1 MGNAVSCA
9 PSITSSGGAVKVV
22 FPDGSLQIYTKPVKA
37 ADLMVENPGQFVCDS
52 SSLKVGSRVHGL
64 TADDELERRRGQ
76 VYFLLPMDLLYSVL
90 TQEEMSCLSCKAT
103 KALKQAASFNLG
115 RIFPV
120 VLTEFCIFPSES
132 TKTAPRNSVDDVVED
147 SVERFSKQR
156 SWKPALETILE
167 TPSW

>member
-9 PSITSSGGAVKVV
+9 PSIISSGGAVKVV
-22 FPDGSLQIYTKPVKA
+22 FPDGNLHMYSKPVKA

-52 SSLKVGSRVHGL
+52 TSLKVGSRVHGL
-64 TADDELERRRGQ
+64 TADDELERRQ

-90 TQEEMSCLSCKAT
+90 TQDEMSCLSCKAT
-103 KALKQAASFNLG
+103 KALKHVSFSIG
-115 RIFPV
+115 KSFPLV
-120 VLTEFCIFPSES
+120 FTDFCIFPSNA
-132 TKTAPRNSVDDVVED
+132 KTAPRSSVGDGADE

-167 TPSW
+167 TPFS

>member
-1 MGNAVSCA
+1 MGNAASCA

-37 ADLMVENPGQFVCDS
+37 ADLMVENPGHFVCDS
-52 SSLKVGSRVHGL
+52 GNLIVGSRIHGL
-64 TADDELERRRGQ
+64 TADDELERRR

-103 KALKQAASFNLG
+103 KALKHASFNIG

-120 VLTEFCIFPSES
+120 VFTEFCIFPSEA
-132 TKTAPRNSVDDVVED
+132 TKTAPKSSVGDVAED

-167 TPSW
+167 TPSS

>member
-9 PSITSSGGAVKVV
+9 PLITSSGGAVKVV
-22 FPDGSLQIYTKPVKA
+22 FPDGSLQIYTKPAKA
-37 ADLMVENPGQFVCDS
+37 ADVMVENPGQFVCDS

-64 TADDELERRRGQ
+64 TADDELERRQ

-90 TQEEMSCLSCKAT
+90 TQEEMSWLSCNAN
-103 KALKQAASFNLG
+103 KALKHASFNIG

-120 VLTEFCIFPSES
+120 VFTHFCIFPFDA
-132 TKTAPRNSVDDVVED
+132 KTPPPKNSVGNGAKD

-156 SWKPALETILE
+156 SWKPALDTILE
-167 TPSW
+167 TPSS